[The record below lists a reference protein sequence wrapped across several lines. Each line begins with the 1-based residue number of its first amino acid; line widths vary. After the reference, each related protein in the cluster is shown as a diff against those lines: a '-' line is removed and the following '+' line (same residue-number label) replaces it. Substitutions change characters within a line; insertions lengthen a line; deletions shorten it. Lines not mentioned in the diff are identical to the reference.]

1 MECLWDITET
11 AKEAGIVYP
20 TAVTQG
26 LWNGYIKPPESLKG
40 FQDLQGI
47 HT

>member
-1 MECLWDITET
+1 VDITET